1 MRIAIVCSNYVNV
14 SQNVGKGT
22 EIFDYILINNLAS
35 RLKNNNFEVTVF
47 ASGDSKLPL
56 KVESIASAPSISDSS
71 IIQAD
76 KHIIF
81 ELALISSAF
90 LMEDKFDLYHANIG
104 DGDIILPF
112 APYVKKPI
120 LVTLHYTHVGAY
132 VKNYFSLFRNL
143 ENLFFVSIS
152 NSQRKFFPELNYAA
166 TIHHGIEEKDFAF
179 DQSGGGNIMWAG
191 RGTPDKGLA
200 EVFKI
205 VEEVKRKAKLFIL
218 QKQEHLD
225 WVNNQLEIHKS
236 LISSGQI
243 SIEFDKN
250 RQDLISDYQSS
261 KLFLYP
267 VEWEEPFGLVL
278 IESMSCGTPV
288 VVYARGSIPEII
300 KDGETGFIV
309 NPSDDDKRG
318 DWIIRETGLK
328 GLLEAVERI
337 YSMPT
342 EKYLQMR
349 RNCRSHVEKFFTA
362 KRMMDEYIKV
372 YRSIAKR

>member
-152 NSQRKFFPELNYAA
+152 NS
-166 TIHHGIEEKDFAF
+166 
-179 DQSGGGNIMWAG
+179 
-191 RGTPDKGLA
+191 
-200 EVFKI
+200 
-205 VEEVKRKAKLFIL
+205 KRKAKLFIL

-288 VVYARGSIPEII
+288 VVYARGSIPEI
-300 KDGETGFIV
+300 
-309 NPSDDDKRG
+309 
-318 DWIIRETGLK
+318 
-328 GLLEAVERI
+328 
-337 YSMPT
+337 
-342 EKYLQMR
+342 
-349 RNCRSHVEKFFTA
+349 
-362 KRMMDEYIKV
+362 
-372 YRSIAKR
+372 